1 MFKFK
6 KTKANQNTTKLWTR
20 DFTLLTLAT
29 AFGALGNIAG
39 GFALS
44 FLVYEETAST
54 LASALIVALRMIPGL
69 VMPLL
74 LSPMMDRLPRKPFLV
89 GCDAIAAV
97 IYVLAGLFLKNHD
110 FEYIH
115 YLLFSLVI
123 AILGSMDEMSYS
135 AIFPRIIPKG
145 AEEKGYTVSSMLY
158 PVLMVVMMPISAVLY
173 KTIGVANILLAQG
186 VLCLLTSMTESRI
199 RVREEIKPGT
209 RFSFK
214 QWWGDIKEVFG
225 FLKFEKGLMA
235 MTVNSAVTNG
245 LYSGY
250 EPLLVAFFSSMPGF
264 TVTMYSFFSLFEVVG
279 RSLGGVF
286 LYKKE
291 IPKEKKSKFALF
303 IHLFYDTMDAALLW
317 LPYPLMLI
325 NRTMCGF
332 LGIQSGTM
340 RTAAI
345 QKYIPDDMR
354 ARINAFQSILFFAFS
369 MVLSVGVGALGEVLD
384 LRIVMS
390 LCGVVSIS
398 VCLLTLFRQRKHVD
412 RIYIVEIS
420 E

>member
-6 KTKANQNTTKLWTR
+6 KSNSNNIKLWTR
-20 DFTLLTLAT
+20 DFTLLIAAT
-29 AFGALGNIAG
+29 AFGALGNIVG

-69 VMPLL
+69 VIPLL

-89 GCDAIAAV
+89 GCDAICAV
-97 IYVLAGLFLKNHD
+97 IYVLAGLYLKSHD
-110 FEYIH
+110 FEYVH
-115 YLLFSLVI
+115 YLLFSLLI
-123 AILGSMDEMSYS
+123 AILGSFDEMSYS

-158 PVLMVVMMPISAVLY
+158 PLLMVIMMPLSAVLY
-173 KTIGVANILLAQG
+173 KTIGVGNILMAQG
-186 VLCLLTSMTESRI
+186 VMCLFASITESRI
-199 RVREEIKPGT
+199 RVHEEIKEGT
-209 RFSFK
+209 RFSIK

-225 FLKFEKGLMA
+225 YLKLEKGLMA

-250 EPLLVAFFSSMPGF
+250 EPLMVAFFSSMPGF

-279 RSLGGVF
+279 RSIGGVF

-291 IPKEKKSKFALF
+291 IKKEKKSKYALF

-317 LPYPLMLI
+317 MPYPLMLI

-340 RTAAI
+340 RTAAV
-345 QKYIPDDMR
+345 QKYIPDGMR

-369 MVLSVGVGALGEVLD
+369 MVLSVAVGALGEILD

-412 RIYIVEIS
+412 KIYVAEVN